1 MLRSSDRDPQL
12 HLPAL
17 CEELDGSVTAAAQN
31 PPLLPSRFRVGWRIK
46 GVHMSTSR
54 IVLAGVLGGI
64 AMFAWMS
71 VAHMVL
77 PLGSTGIG
85 EINRNEPAL
94 LAEMHN
100 ALGEYSGLYMF
111 PSFGSKPGDRSA
123 AP

>member
-1 MLRSSDRDPQL
+1 
-12 HLPAL
+12 
-17 CEELDGSVTAAAQN
+17 
-31 PPLLPSRFRVGWRIK
+31 
-46 GVHMSTSR
+46 MSTSR